1 MRTLLILW
9 LLPLVLFAAWF
20 GLSAYD
26 ISFGTKLL
34 ARETHDQVFAIYSS
48 VLGIEKEA
56 MPALFAKAL
65 AFDVGLIGLVV
76 AYRKR
81 GKILPHLSFANR

>member
-1 MRTLLILW
+1 MKTLLILW
-9 LLPLVLFAAWF
+9 LMPLVLFGVWF

-26 ISFGTKLL
+26 INFGTRLF
-34 ARETHDQVFAIYSS
+34 ARETHDQVFAVYASF
-48 VLGIEKEA
+48 LGIEKEA

-65 AFDVGLIGLVV
+65 AFDAALIGLVV

-81 GKILPHLSFANR
+81 SKILPRLSAAIR